1 MANNLLT
8 PTVIVKEALGLFVNS
23 NAFIKKVPRQ
33 YDDRFGVTGA
43 KIGTQLQIRN
53 PNDYVVRTGPTA
65 VPQSTNETAQPL
77 VLATQKGVDI
87 AFSSLDMTLTIDDF
101 RDRYLKPMMNNLTA
115 KVASDVISGL
125 TKVPNL
131 VHAVDGNGNTIS
143 PGFDEWATAGAV
155 LDTRNAPRDG
165 NRFVVVDPISQAR
178 TLSAFK
184 GLFNNQQ
191 KVGEQ
196 YTRGMMGTD
205 VLGFD
210 WMMDQSIPVH
220 KEAAYG
226 TLPTVNGA
234 NQTGSSITV
243 TAMTAP
249 LNIGDIIQI
258 ANVNAVNR
266 TNKITTGL
274 PMQFSVT
281 ANVPAG
287 STVIPIYPAL
297 VGPGV
302 GGVDAAGMTVDALP
316 ANGAVISAPV
326 KAGESY
332 RSNLAFH
339 SSAVTM
345 VTADLILPNG
355 VHQAAREDYDGV
367 SLRMVTDYDVISDQ
381 LITRFDVAYGFA
393 WLRPEWAV
401 IVADRL

>member
-8 PTVIVKEALGLFVNS
+8 PTVITREALALFVNS

-33 YDDRFGVTGA
+33 YDDRFANAGA
-43 KIGTQLQIRN
+43 KIGTTLSIRN
-53 PNDYVVRTGPTA
+53 QNDYVVRSGPTA

-77 VLATQKGVDI
+77 VVATQKGVDM
-87 AFSSLDMTLTIDDF
+87 AFSSLDYTLTIDDF
-101 RDRYLKPMMNNLTA
+101 SDRYLKPAMNNLTA
-115 KVASDVISGL
+115 KVASDIIGGL
-125 TKVPNL
+125 VKVPNI
-131 VHAVDGNGNTIS
+131 VHAVDGSGNTIS

-165 NRFVVVDPISQAR
+165 NRFVVVDPITQAR

-210 WMMDQSIPVH
+210 WMMDQSIPAH

-234 NQTGSSITV
+234 NQTGSALTV
-243 TAMTAP
+243 TVTTAP
-249 LNIGDIIQI
+249 INQGDIIQV
-258 ANVNAVNR
+258 AGVNAVNR
-266 TNKITTGL
+266 TNKLTTGL
-274 PMQFSVT
+274 PMQFAVT
-281 ANVPAG
+281 AFVPAG
-287 STVIPIYPAL
+287 STVIPIYPPI

-302 GGVDAAGMTVDALP
+302 GGADAAGMTVDALP
-316 ANGAVISAPV
+316 ANGAVISAPI
-326 KAGESY
+326 KAGETY

-339 SSAVTM
+339 SDAVTM
-345 VTADLILPNG
+345 VTADLILPQG
-355 VHQAAREDYDGV
+355 VHQAARETYDGV
-367 SLRMVTDYDVISDQ
+367 SMRMVTAFDVISDQ
-381 LITRFDVAYGFA
+381 LITRFDVVYGYA
-393 WLRPEWAV
+393 WIRPEWAV
-401 IVADRL
+401 IVPDRL